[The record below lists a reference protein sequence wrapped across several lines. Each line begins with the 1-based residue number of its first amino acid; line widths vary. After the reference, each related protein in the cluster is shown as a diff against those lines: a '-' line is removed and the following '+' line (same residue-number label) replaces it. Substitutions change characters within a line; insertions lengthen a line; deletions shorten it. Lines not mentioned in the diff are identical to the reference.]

1 MGEVVDA
8 VLQGDISAF
17 RLPDVL
23 TFLSNAHK
31 SGTLTVR
38 CDGRDAWLYFH
49 DGSLVYA
56 GANRE
61 EFRLGSILLRKKKI
75 TPEQR
80 ARIDELMLREGGR
93 FGELAVQE
101 HVLTDEQLRDFL
113 KVQVSEIV
121 YETFLWNGGH
131 FSFTHETTLP
141 SYAVTIAI
149 DLPNLIMEG
158 ARRIEQWEQCVRLLP
173 DKDVVFRVVASPRDE
188 KITLTVDEW
197 KILFLING
205 QRTLEELCQ
214 DADEPLPIYRVV
226 YGLYA
231 NKLIE
236 KVRGARTGAGDN
248 AAEADATMRQG
259 TPRFHAEPTVPD
271 EPAAVDDTS
280 LLVSTEGRLSYSD
293 VVRPTLAQFRIA
305 DADKIDRI
313 IPLAEA
319 EYLIGRHRDNG
330 IQLADLG
337 VSGFHARIYRGPE
350 GYVLEDLKSRNGTWV
365 NDSRVFHHLLADGD
379 RVHVGQTDLLYEV
392 LFTAT

>member
-1 MGEVVDA
+1 MPDA
-8 VLQGDISAF
+8 VLHGDISAF

-23 TFLSNAHK
+23 AFLSTSRK
-31 SGTLTVR
+31 SGTLTVA
-38 CDGRDAWLYFH
+38 CDGREAWLYFQ
-49 DGSLVYA
+49 DGALVYA
-56 GANRE
+56 GSNRE

-101 HVLTDEQLRDFL
+101 NVLTEEQLRDFL

-121 YETFLWNGGH
+121 YDAFVWHGGTFA
-131 FSFTHETTLP
+131 FTHETSLP

-158 ARRIEQWEQCVRLLP
+158 ARRIEEWEQCVRLLP
-173 DKDVVFRVVASPRDE
+173 DNQVVFRVVSTPRDE

-214 DADEPLPIYRVV
+214 DNDQPLPVYRVV

-236 KVRGARTGAGDN
+236 KVRGARTNEN
-248 AAEADATMRQG
+248 ANDDATVRQG
-259 TPRFHAEPTVPD
+259 APRFGAESTVRD
-271 EPAAVDDTS
+271 EPAGGDDTS
-280 LLVSTEGRLSYSD
+280 LLLSTEGRLSYAD
-293 VVRPTLAQFRIA
+293 VVRPMLAQFRTPNA
-305 DADKIDRI
+305 DGTDRV
-313 IPLAEA
+313 IPLAEP

-330 IQLADLG
+330 IQIADLG

-365 NDSRVFHHLLADGD
+365 NGGRVFHHLLADGD
-379 RVHVGQTDLLYEV
+379 RVHVGQTDLTYEV
-392 LFTAT
+392 LFTA

>member
-1 MGEVVDA
+1 MADAVDA
-8 VLQGDISAF
+8 VLQGDLSAF

-23 TFLSNAHK
+23 AFLSTSRK
-31 SGTLTVR
+31 SGTLTVA
-38 CDGRDAWLYFH
+38 CDGREAWLYFQ
-49 DGSLVYA
+49 DGALVYA
-56 GANRE
+56 GSNRE
-61 EFRLGSILLRKKKI
+61 DFRLGSILLRKKKI

-101 HVLTDEQLRDFL
+101 HVLSEEQLRDFL
-113 KVQVSEIV
+113 KIQVSEIV
-121 YETFLWNGGH
+121 YDAFVWHGGA

-158 ARRIEQWEQCVRLLP
+158 ARRIEQWEQCLRLLP
-173 DKDVVFRVVASPRDE
+173 DNSVVFRVVSTPRDE

-205 QRTLEELCQ
+205 QRTLEELCA
-214 DADEPLPIYRVV
+214 DTDEPLSVYRVV

-236 KVRGARTGAGDN
+236 KVRGARTSESVNG
-248 AAEADATMRQG
+248 EDATMRQG
-259 TPRFHAEPTVPD
+259 TPRFGAESTVRD
-271 EPAAVDDTS
+271 EPAGGDDTS
-280 LLVSTEGRLSYSD
+280 LLVSTEGRLSYAD
-293 VVRPTLAQFRIA
+293 VVRPTLAQFRTKNA
-305 DADKIDRI
+305 DGTDRV
-313 IPLAEA
+313 IPLAEP

-330 IQLADLG
+330 IQVADLG

-365 NDSRVFHHLLADGD
+365 NGGRVFHYLLMDGD
-379 RVHVGQTDLLYEV
+379 RVHVGQTDLVYEV
-392 LFTAT
+392 LFTAP

>member
-1 MGEVVDA
+1 MADGVDA

-23 TFLSNAHK
+23 TFLCTSRK
-31 SGTLTVR
+31 SGTLTVAH
-38 CDGRDAWLYFH
+38 DGREAWLSFQ
-49 DGSLVYA
+49 DGALVYA
-56 GANRE
+56 ASNRE

-80 ARIDELMLREGGR
+80 SRIDELMLREGGR

-101 HVLTDEQLRDFL
+101 NVFTDEQLRDFL

-121 YETFLWNGGH
+121 YDAFVWHRGTFA
-131 FSFTHETTLP
+131 FTHETSLP

-158 ARRIEQWEQCVRLLP
+158 ARRIEQWEQCLRLLP
-173 DKDVVFRVVASPRDE
+173 DRNVVFRVVSTPRDE

-214 DADEPLPIYRVV
+214 DTDEPLPVYRVV

-236 KVRGARTGAGDN
+236 KVRGARTGE
-248 AAEADATMRQG
+248 AAEGGDATVRQG
-259 TPRFHAEPTVPD
+259 APRFGAESTVRD
-271 EPAAVDDTS
+271 EPAAGDDTS
-280 LLVSTEGRLSYSD
+280 LLMSTEARLSYHE
-293 VVRPTLAQFRIA
+293 VVRPMLAQFRLA
-305 DADKIDRI
+305 NGDGTDRI
-313 IPLAEA
+313 IPLAEP
-319 EYLIGRHRDNG
+319 EYLLGRHRDNG
-330 IQLADLG
+330 IQIADLG
-337 VSGFHARIYRGPE
+337 VSGFHARVYRGPE

-365 NDSRVFHHLLADGD
+365 NDERVFTHLLAHGD
-379 RVHVGQTDLLYEV
+379 RVHVGQTDLAYEV
-392 LFTAT
+392 LLGI

>member
-1 MGEVVDA
+1 VDEV
-8 VLQGDISAF
+8 LHGDISAF

-31 SGTLTVR
+31 SGTLTVAWEKR
-38 CDGRDAWLYFH
+38 ETWLYFQ
-49 DGSLVYA
+49 DGALVYA
-56 GANRE
+56 GSNRE
-61 EFRLGSILLRKKKI
+61 EFRLGSILLRRKKI

-101 HVLTDEQLRDFL
+101 SVFTDEQLRDFL

-121 YETFLWNGGH
+121 YDAFVWNGGT

-158 ARRIEQWEQCVRLLP
+158 ARRIEQWEQCLRLLP
-173 DKDVVFRVVASPRDE
+173 DKDVVFRVVATPRDE
-188 KITLTVDEW
+188 KITLTIDEW

-205 QRTLEELCQ
+205 QRTLAELCQ
-214 DADEPLPIYRVV
+214 DTDEPLPVYRVV

-236 KVRGARTGAGDN
+236 KVRGARTGELSEG
-248 AAEADATMRQG
+248 DATMRQG
-259 TPRFHAEPTVPD
+259 TPRFGAESTVRD
-271 EPAAVDDTS
+271 EAAGGDDTS
-280 LLVSTEGRLSYSD
+280 LLLSTEPRLSYAD
-293 VVRPTLAQFRIA
+293 VVRTTLAQFRIT
-305 DADKIDRI
+305 DEDKIDRV
-313 IPLAEA
+313 IPLAEP

-337 VSGFHARIYRGPE
+337 VSGFHARVYRGPE

-365 NDSRVFHHLLADGD
+365 NGSRVFHHLLADGD
-379 RVHVGQTDLLYEV
+379 RVHVGQTDLTYEV
-392 LFTAT
+392 LFTAAVVS

>member
-1 MGEVVDA
+1 MADA
-8 VLQGDISAF
+8 VLHGDLSAF

-23 TFLSNAHK
+23 SFLCTSRK
-31 SGTLTVR
+31 SGTLTVANDAR
-38 CDGRDAWLYFH
+38 EAWLYFH

-56 GANRE
+56 GSNRE
-61 EFRLGSILLRKKKI
+61 DFRLGSILLRKKKI

-101 HVLTDEQLRDFL
+101 HVLTDEQLCDFL

-121 YETFLWNGGH
+121 YDAFVWNGGR
-131 FSFTHETTLP
+131 FAFTRETSLP

-158 ARRIEQWEQCVRLLP
+158 ARRIEEWEQCVRLLP
-173 DKDVVFRVVASPRDE
+173 DKNVVFRVVSTPRDE

-197 KILFLING
+197 KLLFLING

-214 DADEPLPIYRVV
+214 DVDEPLPVYRVV

-236 KVRGARTGAGDN
+236 KVRGARTGEDQN
-248 AAEADATMRQG
+248 ESDATVRQG
-259 TPRFHAEPTVPD
+259 SPRFGAESTVRD
-271 EPAAVDDTS
+271 EPAGGDDTS
-280 LLVSTEGRLSYSD
+280 LLISTEGRLSYAD
-293 VVRPTLAQFRIA
+293 VVRPTLAQFRTPNA
-305 DADKIDRI
+305 DGSDRI
-313 IPLAEA
+313 MPLTEP
-319 EYLIGRHRDNG
+319 EYSIGRHRDNA
-330 IQLADLG
+330 IQIADLG
-337 VSGFHARIYRGPE
+337 VSGFHARVYRGPE

-365 NDSRVFHHLLADGD
+365 NGERVYHHLLTDGD
-379 RVHVGQTDLLYEV
+379 RVHVGQSDLAFEV
-392 LFTAT
+392 LFTAAAP

>member
-1 MGEVVDA
+1 MADA
-8 VLQGDISAF
+8 VLEGDISAF
-17 RLPDVL
+17 RLADVL
-23 TFLSNAHK
+23 TFLSTTRK
-31 SGTLTVR
+31 SGTLTVA
-38 CDGRDAWLYFH
+38 CDGREAWLYFQ

-56 GANRE
+56 GSNRE
-61 EFRLGSILLRKKKI
+61 EFRLGSILLRKKRI

-80 ARIDELMLREGGR
+80 SRIDELMLREGGR

-101 HVLTDEQLRDFL
+101 HVLTEEQLRDFL
-113 KVQVSEIV
+113 KIQVSEIV
-121 YETFLWNGGH
+121 YDAFVWHGGT

-158 ARRIEQWEQCVRLLP
+158 ARRIDEWEQCLQLLP
-173 DKDVVFRVVASPRDE
+173 DKNVIFRVVSTPRDE

-205 QRTLEELCQ
+205 QRTLEELCEDSE
-214 DADEPLPIYRVV
+214 DALAVYRVV

-236 KVRGARTGAGDN
+236 KVRGARTGEN
-248 AAEADATMRQG
+248 ASEGDATMRQG
-259 TPRFHAEPTVPD
+259 TPKFGAEPTVRD
-271 EPAAVDDTS
+271 EPADGDDTS
-280 LLVSTEGRLSYSD
+280 LLVSAEGRISYAD
-293 VVRPTLAQFRIA
+293 LVRPTLAQFRTGNPDGTDRVIA
-305 DADKIDRI
+305 LAD
-313 IPLAEA
+313 P

-330 IQLADLG
+330 IQIADLG

-365 NDSRVFHHLLADGD
+365 NGERVFHYLLADGD
-379 RVHVGQTDLLYEV
+379 RVHVGQTDLIYEV
-392 LFTAT
+392 LFTA